1 MSFRSEARYSV
12 RYFFIHYNN
21 INIYIYI
28 YENPL
33 HKIFNRNKVKM
44 SYRCTPNLGRKI
56 SAHNSKI
63 LNSEENPEQ
72 EQEVV
77 RECSCR
83 KNNPCPVDG
92 KCLNEGVVYQA
103 TVKREDGVV
112 DNYIGLTAGSFK
124 DRWTKHKSNFRTRN
138 PKNATALSR
147 YVWKLLDDKID
158 FEIDWKIV
166 SKARPFNHVS
176 GVCQLCIRE
185 KYFIVFKPHMATL
198 NARNE
203 IAGHCLHKHGQ
214 LLKKS

>member
-1 MSFRSEARYSV
+1 
-12 RYFFIHYNN
+12 
-21 INIYIYI
+21 
-28 YENPL
+28 
-33 HKIFNRNKVKM
+33 M

-56 SAHNSKI
+56 GAHNSKI
-63 LNSEENPEQ
+63 LSSEETPEQ
-72 EQEVV
+72 EQTVAI

-83 KNNPCPVDG
+83 KNTPCPVDG
-92 KCLNEGVVYQA
+92 KCLNEGVV
-103 TVKREDGVV
+103 
-112 DNYIGLTAGSFK
+112 DNYIGLTADSFK

-147 YVWKLLDDKID
+147 YVWKLQDDKIG

-203 IAGHCLHKHGQ
+203 VAGHCLHEHEQ
-214 LLKKS
+214 LLKNL